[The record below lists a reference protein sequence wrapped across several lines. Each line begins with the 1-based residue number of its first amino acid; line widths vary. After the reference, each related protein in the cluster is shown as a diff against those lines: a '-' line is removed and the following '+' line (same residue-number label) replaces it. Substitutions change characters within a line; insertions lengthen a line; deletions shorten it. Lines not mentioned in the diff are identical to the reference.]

1 MATMFCFQSSDR
13 QLHEFL
19 LNMLCFSV
27 ILFEES
33 IPRKKT
39 NKQKKKIRGKKKN
52 MICWEKC
59 SGEYD
64 LGQ

>member
-13 QLHEFL
+13 QLHDFL
-19 LNMLCFSV
+19 FSMLCFSV

-39 NKQKKKIRGKKKN
+39 NKQTKKKK
-52 MICWEKC
+52 
-59 SGEYD
+59 SGVKRKT
-64 LGQ
+64 